1 LISLLDRLEI
11 SKVVLIGS
19 SYGGAVAATCALD
32 YPDRVQKLMLVGAV
46 NNNAPLKFSLMRLF
60 GSPVLGDVFAPL
72 LIGSRRLLKMRMK
85 RVYDRHSWVLDE
97 RRVEARHRP
106 LRTKSTQRAIIR
118 TVRGWNAER
127 VSLDAPLIQQP
138 TLLLWGETDR
148 EVPIADGRRLHQM
161 IKNSRL
167 VVFRECGHLPHEEY
181 PEAFTEVVT
190 DFCADELRM
199 AESEVLAV

>member
-1 LISLLDRLEI
+1 
-11 SKVVLIGS
+11 V
-19 SYGGAVAATCALD
+19 
-32 YPDRVQKLMLVGAV
+32 
-46 NNNAPLKFSLMRLF
+46 F
-60 GSPVLGDVFAPL
+60 GSLVLGDVFAPL